1 MALVFSA
8 GCGPAADQAGSESGR
23 WSVVATTGMIAD
35 LASVVGGDR
44 ISVTGLMGPGVDP
57 HLYKASAGDV
67 RRLASAD
74 LILYNGIHLEAA
86 MAEVLEE
93 LDGRVR
99 TVAVARSI
107 PAEFLIASPQFKGSY
122 DPHVWFD
129 VALWSR
135 AVSAVEDALIEL
147 DPEGA
152 DGYRER
158 AQATRDTLTA
168 LDDWVRSASSTL
180 PPDRR
185 VLITA
190 HDAFG
195 YFGRAYGFEVVG
207 LQGISTATEAGTAD
221 VQHLVDFIVDRRVP
235 AVFVETSVPPRTI
248 EAVQAGARARGFEV
262 RIGGAL
268 FSDAMGSSGT
278 AEGTYPGMVRHNVR
292 TIIAALGG
300 GS

>member
-1 MALVFSA
+1 MALIFFA
-8 GCGPAADQAGSESGR
+8 GCGPATDQASSESGR

-35 LASVVGGDR
+35 LASAVGGDR
-44 ISVTGLMGPGVDP
+44 ISVTGMMGPGVDP

-74 LILYNGIHLEAA
+74 LVLYNGIHLEAA

-93 LDGRVR
+93 MDGRVR

-107 PAEFLIASPQFKGSY
+107 PAELLIASPQFKGSF

-135 AVSAVEDALIEL
+135 AVSAVEEALIEL
-147 DPEGA
+147 DPGGA

-168 LDDWVRSASSTL
+168 LEDWVRSATSAL

-221 VQHLVDFIVDRRVP
+221 VQHLVDFIVDRRIP

-248 EAVQAGARARGFEV
+248 EAVQAGARARGFAV

-278 AEGTYPGMVRHNVR
+278 VEGTYPGMVRHNVR
-292 TIIAALGG
+292 TIVSALGG